1 MSSSHGKF
9 VWYELM
15 TTDAAAA
22 EAFYIGVIGWSAKD
36 AGMPDKPYTI
46 LAAGEVPVGGLMELP
61 ESASSAGARPGWIGY
76 VAVDD
81 VDANATLAAKA
92 GGTVR
97 YAPGDIPG
105 VGRFAVIDD
114 PQGAVFALFKGL
126 CEEPPEQPATPG
138 VPGHSGWR
146 ELHAADR
153 EAAFGF
159 YSGLFGW
166 TKADQ
171 MDMGPMGIYQLF
183 ARNGETQGGMMAGPE
198 GGPPPFWLY
207 YFHVESIAAAAERVQ
222 ANGGQVINGPME
234 VPGGP
239 WIIQCLDPQG
249 AMFALVGPHG

>member
-1 MSSSHGKF
+1 MSSSQGKF

-15 TTDAAAA
+15 TTDTAAA
-22 EAFYIGVIGWSAKD
+22 EVFYIGVIGWSAAD

-46 LAAGEVPVGGLMELP
+46 FSAGETQVAGLMALP
-61 ESASSAGARPGWIGY
+61 ESAASAGARPGWIGY
-76 VAVDD
+76 VAVND
-81 VDANATLAAKA
+81 VDANAAKA
-92 GGTVR
+92 ARAGGIVR
-97 YAPGDIPG
+97 YAPDDIPG
-105 VGRFAVIDD
+105 VGRFAVIAD

-126 CEEPPEQPATPG
+126 CEEPPGQPATQG

-171 MDMGPMGIYQLF
+171 MDMGAMGIYQMF
-183 ARNGETQGGMMAGPE
+183 ACDGETLGGMMTKPE
-198 GGPPPFWLY
+198 AGPPPFWIY
-207 YFHVESIAAAAERVQ
+207 YFHVESIVAAAERVR
-222 ANGGQVINGPME
+222 ANGGQVFNGPME
-234 VPGGP
+234 VPGEM